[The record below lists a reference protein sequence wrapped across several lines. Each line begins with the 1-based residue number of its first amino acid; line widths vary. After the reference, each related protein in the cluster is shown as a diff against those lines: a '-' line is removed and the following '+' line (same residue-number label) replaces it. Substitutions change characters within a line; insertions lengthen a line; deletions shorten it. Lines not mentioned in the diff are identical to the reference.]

1 MILQANSMQRKEG
14 VAIPISGFEPTA
26 GAPLAALNLKYRGH
40 FLRQSTQLL
49 SAALESTSKKPKG
62 AGQVSDPRHR
72 GSNRRIN
79 HLKTGHILWE
89 HGHSHGSSSDSD
101 SSSSSSSS
109 DVEAKPPSAGSGTQ
123 GSTPKKVKKPKVK
136 KEKVKKKASH

>member
-1 MILQANSMQRKEG
+1 M
-14 VAIPISGFEPTA
+14 
-26 GAPLAALNLKYRGH
+26 AALNLKYRGH

-62 AGQVSDPRHR
+62 AGQ
-72 GSNRRIN
+72 
-79 HLKTGHILWE
+79 

-109 DVEAKPPSAGSGTQ
+109 DVEAKPPYAGSGTQ